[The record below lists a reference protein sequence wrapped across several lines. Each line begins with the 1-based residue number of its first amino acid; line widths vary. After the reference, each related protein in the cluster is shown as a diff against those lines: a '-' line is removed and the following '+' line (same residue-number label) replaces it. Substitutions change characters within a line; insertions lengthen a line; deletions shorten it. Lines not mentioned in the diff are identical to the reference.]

1 MARVSSTQLSL
12 GLAPREPVERW
23 HAPPAAGELESLRER
38 LPPTVQ
44 FGTCGWIYPGWHGIV
59 WSEVRTEA
67 ELEQN
72 GLIEY
77 ATHPLL
83 TTTYFEHDREE
94 YADGRELRL
103 YAAQLPPEMHCVMQV
118 HPEVTTARFTHQ
130 NLSGVARGRAGQV
143 NPHFLDSHFF
153 RTEILDAYRNAFGER
168 LGPFL
173 FTFPPTLA
181 RAGISPEP
189 FAERLERFLID
200 IPEDV
205 ACAIEL
211 REPQFLTLDYARV
224 LAKQGVGHVFTTWP
238 GMPAL
243 VEQARSVATSPEIMI
258 QVLDP
263 TAGRPHRRER
273 LLPFDQIRAPEQKMR
288 HAIVDLLV
296 ATRGIPTYVLV
307 HNEAEG
313 CAPLTVLALARM
325 LVDRLENG

>member
-1 MARVSSTQLSL
+1 MGPA
-12 GLAPREPVERW
+12 EPVARW
-23 HAPPAAGELESLRER
+23 HAAPAAGELESLRER
-38 LPPTVQ
+38 LPATVQ

-59 WSEVRTEA
+59 WSEARTEA

-77 ATHPLL
+77 AAHPLL

-94 YADGRELRL
+94 IADGRELRI
-103 YAAQLPPEMHCVMQV
+103 YAAQLPPEVHCVMQV
-118 HPEVTTARFTHQ
+118 HPEVTTFRFTHQ
-130 NLSGVARGRAGQV
+130 NLSGVAAGRAGQV
-143 NPHFLDSHFF
+143 NPHFLDSRFF
-153 RTEILDAYRNAFGER
+153 QNEILHVYRSAFGER

-173 FTFPPTLA
+173 FTFHPTLG
-181 RAGISPEP
+181 RAGITPEA
-189 FAERLERFLID
+189 FAERLERFLSEL
-200 IPEDV
+200 PRDV
-205 ACAIEL
+205 ACAVEL

-224 LAKQGVGHVFTTWP
+224 LAVHGVSHVFTTWP
-238 GMPAL
+238 GMPPL

-263 TAGRPHRRER
+263 TVGRPRRRER
-273 LLPFDQIRAPEQKMR
+273 LLPFDQIRAPDQKMR
-288 HAIVDLLV
+288 NAIVDLLV

-325 LVDRLENG
+325 LVERLENG